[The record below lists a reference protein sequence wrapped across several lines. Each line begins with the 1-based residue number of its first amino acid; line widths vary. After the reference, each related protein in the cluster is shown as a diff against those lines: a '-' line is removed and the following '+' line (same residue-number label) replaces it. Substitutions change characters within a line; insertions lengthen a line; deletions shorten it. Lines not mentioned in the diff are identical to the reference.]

1 MTGKIKGQDGRA
13 AQSQRKA
20 RPYINLL
27 FRCCNVYV
35 RIYLN
40 AQGTAFSGHCPR
52 CCARARIAVDPEGD
66 AADFWVAG

>member
-1 MTGKIKGQDGRA
+1 MPTPKRE
-13 AQSQRKA
+13 A
-20 RPYINLL
+20 RENRRQVRPHINIL

-52 CCARARIAVDPEGD
+52 CCAPARIVVDSEGD